1 MASGNPPG
9 GMMWRG
15 CRGLRCQSLA
25 SRGMKSPSSGHPGLV
40 RGPHFGDPILGE
52 WDLTKNSWEFEW
64 FECIHQEES
73 MKSIVFRWFPMVFG
87 MDRYYLG
94 MDQYLLIPFLGG
106 WTSIYQLFWGSLG
119 TRVLT
124 HCHMTQSSVLAEQ
137 QLWTEVFGC
146 GRQGALAASWSEFPG
161 WLGFGTGGARRSLVG
176 PPNFTRFAGRW
187 EWCDWISER
196 GSRNNHWSCETLV
209 SYVSY
214 WNNLPI
220 LI

>member
-1 MASGNPPG
+1 
-9 GMMWRG
+9 
-15 CRGLRCQSLA
+15 
-25 SRGMKSPSSGHPGLV
+25 MKSPSSGPGLGH
-40 RGPHFGDPILGE
+40 RGPHFGGMGSDKNGWEFE
-52 WDLTKNSWEFEW
+52 WFEW

-73 MKSIVFRWFPMVFG
+73 MKSMVFRWFPMVFG
-87 MDRYYLG
+87 MDRYGYGSIPINTIFRG
-94 MDQYLLIPFLGG
+94 MNIHK
-106 WTSIYQLFWGSLG
+106 SQLFWGSLG

-176 PPNFTRFAGRW
+176 PPNLTRFAGRW
-187 EWCDWISER
+187 DWISER
-196 GSRNNHWSCETLV
+196 GSRNSHWSCETLV
-209 SYVSY
+209 SFVSY
-214 WNNLPI
+214 WDNLPI